1 MKISEKT
8 FSADQKRVDE
18 LSRKV
23 LLLLADN
30 DATDGEII
38 VALAKS
44 LALGVF
50 FAAQKT
56 KVASP
61 ADFYVTF
68 TKALADMYEEVG
80 AELVTKSKLM
90 EMAKKGG
97 KQ

>member
-44 LALGVF
+44 SALGVF
-50 FAAQKT
+50 FAAQKNKSSIT
-56 KVASP
+56 GRLLCNIHESSCR
-61 ADFYVTF
+61 YVWRSRRGTRH
-68 TKALADMYEEVG
+68 
-80 AELVTKSKLM
+80 
-90 EMAKKGG
+90 
-97 KQ
+97 